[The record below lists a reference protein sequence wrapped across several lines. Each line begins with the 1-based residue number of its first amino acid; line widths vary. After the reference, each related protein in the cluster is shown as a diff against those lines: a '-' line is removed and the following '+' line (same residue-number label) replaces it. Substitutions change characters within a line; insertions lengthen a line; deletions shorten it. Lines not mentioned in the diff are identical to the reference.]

1 MAGPIARYFR
11 FAERS
16 TDLATELRAGLTTYM
31 VMAYIIFV
39 NPSVLGLVGVPG
51 LEGKGLPFAAT
62 LTATCLTAGVLSIAM
77 GLASNYPLV
86 LAPGMGLNAVVAFEL
101 VATRGL
107 TWPQAMTVVFLEGV
121 AITLL
126 VLTRFRE
133 TVMDAVPLGLKRAIG
148 VGIGLFIAFIGFFT
162 SGFVVKPLSGPLPV
176 ALGTF
181 GGLPAVVFVLG
192 FILTA
197 WLMAR
202 RVRGALLLGI
212 VLTTLLA
219 IVLNGA
225 LASWQGFSTPGAAR
239 IPAAIVEPPD
249 LSTVGR
255 LDFGLVARL
264 GVVTAVLV
272 TFSIMLSDFFDT
284 MGTIIGVGGKAG
296 FLDARGRLPGVN
308 RVLLGDSLGAA
319 LGGLANASSN
329 TTYIESAAGVAEG
342 GRTGLPSVVVGVL
355 FLLSMFFSPLASVI
369 PAQATAPALILVGF
383 FMMTIAREIPWDDY
397 EEAIPAFVTMLTM
410 PFTWSITNGIG
421 AGFVTYG
428 TLNAARDNV
437 ILVAPFYSGN
447 SHAAGKYAA
456 SDPAPG
462 YWDAIIGSGKPVD
475 TDRFFVVSS
484 DTLVNLN
491 VKDPKTITTGPASIN
506 SDTGRP
512 YGMSFPIVTIRDFV
526 NVQKALLDSLGIKKL
541 HAVMGASM
549 GALQSFEW
557 AAAYPDMVERIVPV
571 IGAAE
576 LNAFGI
582 GWLGVWAAPIM
593 LDPRWNK
600 GDYYGQEE
608 PVEGLALALKIVT
621 LHARHYGWAS
631 DPRRAPPDR
640 SSRPCSSA

>member
-77 GLASNYPLV
+77 GLASSYPLV
-86 LAPGMGLNAVVAFEL
+86 VAPGMGLNAVVAFEL

-107 TWPQAMTVVFLEGV
+107 TWPQAMTVVFLEDV
-121 AITLL
+121 AIPLL

-202 RVRGALLLGI
+202 RVRGALLLRI
-212 VLTTLLA
+212 MLTTLLA
-219 IVLNGA
+219 TFLNGA

-272 TFSIMLSDFFDT
+272 TFSIMLSDFFAT

-308 RVLLGDSLGAA
+308 RVLLVDSLRAA

-329 TTYIESAAGVAEG
+329 TTYIESAAGVAGDPES
-342 GRTGLPSVVVGVL
+342 T
-355 FLLSMFFSPLASVI
+355 LLTPGT
-369 PAQATAPALILVGF
+369 ATTPI
-383 FMMTIAREIPWDDY
+383 
-397 EEAIPAFVTMLTM
+397 
-410 PFTWSITNGIG
+410 
-421 AGFVTYG
+421 
-428 TLNAARDNV
+428 
-437 ILVAPFYSGN
+437 
-447 SHAAGKYAA
+447 AA
-456 SDPAPG
+456 SCL
-462 YWDAIIGSGKPVD
+462 K
-475 TDRFFVVSS
+475 
-484 DTLVNLN
+484 
-491 VKDPKTITTGPASIN
+491 KKKTN
-506 SDTGRP
+506 
-512 YGMSFPIVTIRDFV
+512 
-526 NVQKALLDSLGIKKL
+526 
-541 HAVMGASM
+541 
-549 GALQSFEW
+549 
-557 AAAYPDMVERIVPV
+557 
-571 IGAAE
+571 
-576 LNAFGI
+576 
-582 GWLGVWAAPIM
+582 
-593 LDPRWNK
+593 
-600 GDYYGQEE
+600 
-608 PVEGLALALKIVT
+608 
-621 LHARHYGWAS
+621 
-631 DPRRAPPDR
+631 
-640 SSRPCSSA
+640 

>member
-11 FAERS
+11 FSERS
-16 TDLATELRAGLTTYM
+16 ADLGPELRAGLTTYM
-31 VMAYIIFV
+31 VMAYLIFV

-264 GVVTAVLV
+264 GVVTPGPGA
-272 TFSIMLSDFFDT
+272 FSVMPGGFFDT

-296 FLDARGRLPGVN
+296 FLDARCRLPRVN
-308 RVLLGDSLGAA
+308 PVLLVDSLRAA
-319 LGGLANASSN
+319 PGGLAQPSRN

-342 GRTGLPSVVVGVL
+342 GRTGFASGVVGVL
-355 FLLSMFFSPLASVI
+355 FLLAMFFSPLA
-369 PAQATAPALILVGF
+369 
-383 FMMTIAREIPWDDY
+383 
-397 EEAIPAFVTMLTM
+397 
-410 PFTWSITNGIG
+410 
-421 AGFVTYG
+421 
-428 TLNAARDNV
+428 
-437 ILVAPFYSGN
+437 
-447 SHAAGKYAA
+447 
-456 SDPAPG
+456 
-462 YWDAIIGSGKPVD
+462 
-475 TDRFFVVSS
+475 
-484 DTLVNLN
+484 
-491 VKDPKTITTGPASIN
+491 
-506 SDTGRP
+506 
-512 YGMSFPIVTIRDFV
+512 
-526 NVQKALLDSLGIKKL
+526 
-541 HAVMGASM
+541 
-549 GALQSFEW
+549 
-557 AAAYPDMVERIVPV
+557 
-571 IGAAE
+571 
-576 LNAFGI
+576 
-582 GWLGVWAAPIM
+582 
-593 LDPRWNK
+593 
-600 GDYYGQEE
+600 
-608 PVEGLALALKIVT
+608 
-621 LHARHYGWAS
+621 
-631 DPRRAPPDR
+631 
-640 SSRPCSSA
+640 